1 MNKLILIT
9 LLFYVNAANAA
20 WTRLV
25 CTKPDDKFSISV
37 EFEEGLKLVRVN
49 DGVPVFS
56 TIGPSS
62 ITFNVK
68 FPDSEYM
75 HQINRLNGV
84 MSIQRVDTGVWLT
97 AYQCTTARQ
106 QF

>member
-1 MNKLILIT
+1 MIC
-9 LLFYVNAANAA
+9 NAANAA
-20 WTRLV
+20 WTKIV
-25 CTKPDDKFSISV
+25 CSKPDDKFSISV
-37 EFEEGLKLVRVN
+37 EFEENLKLVRVN

-56 TIGPSS
+56 TINPSS
-62 ITFNVK
+62 ITFNIK
-68 FPDSEYM
+68 FSDSEYW

-97 AYQCTTARQ
+97 AYQCATARQ